1 MIPLPDLLAT
11 RRVGA
16 VLAQVLQGGDVVA
29 MLGDLGAG
37 KTTLVD
43 ACVVAL
49 GGEGASSPTFALVQ
63 EIACAAT
70 TVWHADLYR
79 LERADEV
86 VELGLEE
93 LLGNP
98 RGVSFVEWADK
109 HQVLPRSCLRL
120 TLHHVGQGSEGGQG
134 SQGSDERALEIE
146 GVGPRGRELAAA
158 FQAALA
164 AAEPAPSAC

>member
-120 TLHHVGQGSEGGQG
+120 TLHHVGQGGEGGQG

-146 GVGPRGRELAAA
+146 GVGPRGRELAAS